1 MDHLGDLRQPPVPR
15 TQLTSWVDGTAEQQ
29 HDAGPQSLT
38 PGGEQMFRRSLQDRM
53 ARADQGAQV
62 GQQHIQVVLDGLK
75 QLSNSCHTTSVV
87 PRY

>member
-1 MDHLGDLRQPPVPR
+1 
-15 TQLTSWVDGTAEQQ
+15 
-29 HDAGPQSLT
+29 
-38 PGGEQMFRRSLQDRM
+38 M